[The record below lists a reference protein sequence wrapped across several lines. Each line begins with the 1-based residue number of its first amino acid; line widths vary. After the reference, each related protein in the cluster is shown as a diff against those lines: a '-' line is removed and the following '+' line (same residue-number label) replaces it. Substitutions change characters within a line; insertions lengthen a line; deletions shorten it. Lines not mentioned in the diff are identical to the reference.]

1 MNTMTVRESQL
12 LGDRYWCVKHPSGL
26 TIFVYPKA
34 QMRSTY
40 ALFGTRYGSIDKAFQ
55 RSDEPEA
62 EVTPAGIAHFLE
74 HKLFESED
82 GDAFTRYAQIGA
94 SANAYTSFET
104 TRYLYSCTEN
114 AEKALEILLDFVQSP
129 YFTAQTIEKE
139 QGIIGQEIK
148 MYDDDPQWR
157 VLFNLLRALYHSHPI
172 KDDIAGTVESIAQIT
187 PEHLYRC
194 YNTFYNL
201 NNMALCV
208 CGNCDVDEVLSIC
221 DRMLKTSEPVQ
232 VTRVFEP
239 EPESIVCPVI
249 EEKLAVASPIFEFGI
264 KEAVTQA
271 HRTEKDLAVTEV
283 LLDIMASDSSPLF
296 RRLLDASLINEASF
310 SYEYFE
316 GTGYGVLLFGGES
329 SDPHAVCDA
338 IKEEMRRLKREGV
351 TEEQVRRS
359 AKSLYGGNM
368 VGLNSPDVIANAVM
382 SMEFNGRELFRYI
395 ECFREITAADVNARI
410 QALFDEEKAAI
421 SMIEPLEENEVDL

>member
-1 MNTMTVRESQL
+1 MNTVTTRESKM
-12 LGDRYWCVKHPSGL
+12 LGDRYVCVKHPSGL
-26 TIFVYPKA
+26 TILIYPKEK
-34 QMRSTY
+34 MRSTY
-40 ALFGTRYGSIDKAFQ
+40 AVFGTRYGSIDKAFK

-82 GDAFTRYAQIGA
+82 GDAFTRYAEIGA

-104 TRYLYSCTEN
+104 TRYLFSCTEN

-129 YFTAQTIEKE
+129 YFTAQTVEKE

-157 VLFNLLRALYHSHPI
+157 VLFNLLRALYHNHPI
-172 KDDIAGTVESIAQIT
+172 KDDIAGTVESIAAIT

-208 CGNCDVDEVLSIC
+208 SGNCDVDSVLALC
-221 DRMLKTSEPVQ
+221 DKMLKKSEPVQ
-232 VTRVFEP
+232 VERVLDAEP
-239 EPESIVCPVI
+239 DSIVRPAV
-249 EEKLAVASPIFEFGI
+249 EERLAVASPIFEFGI
-264 KEAVTQA
+264 KEADGG
-271 HRTEKDLAVTEV
+271 RRRSEKDLAVTEV

-316 GTGYGVLLFGGES
+316 GTGYGALLFGGES
-329 SDPHAVCDA
+329 SDPHAVCAA
-338 IKEEMRRLKREGV
+338 IREEMRRLKAEGV
-351 TEEQVRRS
+351 SEEDVRRS
-359 AKSLYGGNM
+359 AKSLYGANLA
-368 VGLNSPDVIANAVM
+368 GLNSPEVIANAAM
-382 SMEFNGRELFRYI
+382 TMEFNGRELFRYI
-395 ECFREITAADVNARI
+395 ECFSEITAADVNARI
-410 QALFDEEKAAI
+410 QALFNEDKTAVSVI
-421 SMIEPLEENEVDL
+421 WPLEEENA